1 MLIFGN
7 DFPSIHSQQLS
18 CKSGA
23 GIFESLFEKL
33 QIYFIRL
40 LYKFNFFQG
49 NRVYIVHELCQSI
62 SMDGMNFCSAGS
74 FCYLVRFCN
83 AASFFCL
90 VRFCNAGLRPIYRL
104 IFLFSLQHCLPIDYN
119 LRDIGMCV
127 TNRKK
132 NLAFCCFQSCF
143 HKNTAGNSAKC
154 HGDFPLINKPLRT
167 DIVGRRNICQR
178 LQALIRIPGNISKG
192 SGKNISHFFGIGNT
206 AGEGIFIHA
215 AIHSDI

>member
-1 MLIFGN
+1 
-7 DFPSIHSQQLS
+7 
-18 CKSGA
+18 
-23 GIFESLFEKL
+23 
-33 QIYFIRL
+33 
-40 LYKFNFFQG
+40 
-49 NRVYIVHELCQSI
+49 
-62 SMDGMNFCSAGS
+62 MDGMNCRICFRCGS
-74 FCYLVRFCN
+74 INFPRGTICIF
-83 AASFFCL
+83 
-90 VRFCNAGLRPIYRL
+90 L

-132 NLAFCCFQSCF
+132 NLAFCCFQCCF
-143 HKNTAGNSAKC
+143 HKNTAGNSAKRHC
-154 HGDFPLINKPLRT
+154 DFPLINKPLRT

-192 SGKNISHFFGIGNT
+192 SSKNISHFFGIGNT